1 MCLPPKSDNDPRGTM
16 AVGNSNDASTT
27 GEYRQ
32 ISNEELRAHNTPK
45 SAWASVHGKVIDITE
60 FGKRHPGGDIIF
72 LSSGKDATIL
82 VETYHPRGVPNSLI
96 KKLQVCPPKGI
107 IIMNH
112 NHQTFH

>member
-1 MCLPPKSDNDPRGTM
+1 MCLPPRSTNNSTGTVAVENTNDT
-16 AVGNSNDASTT
+16 STA

-32 ISNEELRAHNTPK
+32 ITNEELRAHNTPK

-82 VETYHPRGVPNSLI
+82 VETYHPRGVPSSLI
-96 KKLQVCPPKGI
+96 KKLQVCPNGMR
-107 IIMNH
+107 IMIH
-112 NHQTFH
+112 H